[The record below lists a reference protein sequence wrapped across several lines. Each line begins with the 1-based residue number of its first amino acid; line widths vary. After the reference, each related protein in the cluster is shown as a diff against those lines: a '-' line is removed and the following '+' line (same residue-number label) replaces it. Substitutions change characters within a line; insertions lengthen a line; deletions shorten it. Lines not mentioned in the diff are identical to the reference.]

1 MIILDDLIAFLD
13 DFMGEVGDK
22 DPYMPNGLQVRG
34 REEIK
39 LIATGVSA
47 SMRLFEEAVARG
59 AHAILVHHGM
69 NMPQG
74 MLLDTIFTQRL
85 RFLLEHDLSLIA
97 YHYLLD
103 SHPEVGHNP
112 QIIKRLGAQPTEP
125 YGEGGWGWYGE
136 LERPLALD
144 HLVQE
149 CQRLFGQ
156 VRASYPF
163 GPAEVRRIVAVSGK
177 GAPGPGE
184 MEGLIRDK
192 VDLYVTGEPH
202 EWNRELFREAGI
214 SFFAGGHYNT
224 EKLGVLAL
232 GEVIRGRFDVEVE
245 FLDLP
250 NEV

>member
-1 MIILDDLIAFLD
+1 MVILDDLMAFLRD
-13 DFMGEVGDK
+13 IMGDVGDK

-34 REEIK
+34 REEVN
-39 LIATGVSA
+39 LLATGVSA
-47 SMRLFEEAVARG
+47 SLRLFEEAVARN
-59 AHAILVHHGM
+59 ADALLVHHGL
-69 NMPQG
+69 NMPPG
-74 MLLDTIFTQRL
+74 MLLDTIFTKRL
-85 RFLLEHDLSLIA
+85 RFLFEHDLSLIG

-103 SHPEVGHNP
+103 SHPEVGHNVL
-112 QIIKRLGAQPTEP
+112 IIKGLGAQPTVP

-136 LERPLALD
+136 FESPVALD
-144 HLVQE
+144 HLEAE
-149 CQRLFGQ
+149 CERLFGQ
-156 VRASYPF
+156 LRASYLF
-163 GPAEVRRIVAVSGK
+163 GPSEVRRVVAMSGK
-177 GAPGPGE
+177 GAPGHAE
-184 MEGLIRDK
+184 MEGLLRDK

-232 GEVIRGRFDVEVE
+232 GEVIRGEFDVEVE

>member
-1 MIILDDLIAFLD
+1 MVILDDLMAFLRD
-13 DFMGEVGDK
+13 IMGDVGDK

-39 LIATGVSA
+39 LLATGVSA
-47 SMRLFEEAVARG
+47 SLRLFEEAMARD
-59 AHAILVHHGM
+59 ADALLVHHGL
-69 NMPQG
+69 NMPPGQ
-74 MLLDTIFTQRL
+74 LLDTIFTQRV

-103 SHPEVGHNP
+103 SHPEVGHNV
-112 QIIKRLGAQPTEP
+112 QIIKGLGAQPTEP

-149 CQRLFGQ
+149 CERLFGQ

-163 GPAEVRRIVAVSGK
+163 GPAQVHRLVALSGR
-177 GAPGPGE
+177 GAPGHAE
-184 MEGLIRDK
+184 MEGLIRDE

-232 GEVIRGRFDVEVE
+232 GDVIRDRFDVQVE
-245 FLDLP
+245 FIDLP

>member
-1 MIILDDLIAFLD
+1 MVTLDDLMTFLN
-13 DFMGEVGDK
+13 DFMGDVGDK

-34 REEIK
+34 REEIN
-39 LIATGVSA
+39 LLATGVSA
-47 SMRLFEEAVARG
+47 SLALFEEAVARN
-59 AHAILVHHGM
+59 ADALLVHHGL
-69 NMPQG
+69 NLPPG

-85 RFLLEHDLSLIA
+85 RFLLEHDLSLFA

-103 SHPEVGHNP
+103 SHPEVGNNV
-112 QIIKRLGAQPTEP
+112 QIIKGLGATPTEP

-144 HLVQE
+144 HLLQE
-149 CQRLFGQ
+149 CQGLFGL
-156 VRASYPF
+156 VRASYHF
-163 GPAEVRRIVAVSGK
+163 GPALVHRLVAVSGK
-177 GAPGPGE
+177 GAPGHGE
-184 MEGLIRDK
+184 MEGLIRDQ
-192 VDLYVTGEPH
+192 VDLYITGEPH

-232 GEVIRGRFDVEVE
+232 GDVIRARFDVEVE
-245 FLDLP
+245 FIDLP

>member
-1 MIILDDLIAFLD
+1 MISLSDLTTFLN

-22 DPYMPNGLQVRG
+22 DPHMANGLQVRG

-39 LIATGVSA
+39 LVATGVSA

-59 AHAILVHHGM
+59 ADALLVHHGL
-69 NMPQG
+69 NLPPTQ
-74 MLLDTIFTQRL
+74 LLDIIFTQRL
-85 RFLLEHDLSLIA
+85 RYLLEHDLSLIA

-103 SHPEVGHNP
+103 SHPEVGHNVL
-112 QIIKRLGAQPTEP
+112 IIKGVGAQPTVP

-136 LERPLALD
+136 FDTPVALD
-144 HLVQE
+144 HVLEE
-149 CQRLFGQ
+149 CERLFGQ

-163 GPAEVRRIVAVSGK
+163 GPAEVRRLVALSGR
-177 GAPGPGE
+177 GAPGHAE
-184 MEGLIRDK
+184 MEELIREG

-214 SFFAGGHYNT
+214 SFFAGGHYHT

-232 GEVIRGRFDVEVE
+232 GDVIRERFDVEVE
-245 FLDLP
+245 FIDLP
-250 NEV
+250 NEA